1 MPFVPLF
8 TCGDYTL
15 SRRYASTVFSIG
27 PPNSQTLG
35 ILAWLPVAASR
46 ARICWRIKRA
56 IRAFFSLIP
65 LISVS
70 YRIYGNHGNRPRYS
84 LTAQRFIPVAG
95 IGNIAATTAT
105 KTGPSG
111 CRTMENGNH
120 GNQDKS
126 ALLGHALKAPLHPVG
141 AAFLLFGNLPPAGHI
156 PHDSP

>member
-1 MPFVPLF
+1 MAITRLGLWPGRESVRAFF
-8 TCGDYTL
+8 C
-15 SRRYASTVFSIG
+15 FSG
-27 PPNSQTLG
+27 
-35 ILAWLPVAASR
+35 WLPVAVPR
-46 ARICWRIKRA
+46 ARTHRRIKRV
-56 IRAFFSLIP
+56 RRVFVCLIP

-95 IGNIAATTAT
+95 IGNIVATTAT

-120 GNQDKS
+120 GNRDKS
-126 ALLGHALKAPLHPVG
+126 ALFGHALKAPLHPVG
-141 AAFLLFGNLPPAGHI
+141 AAFLLFGDLPPAGHI